1 MTFLRVFFRFYDYL
15 TMTIFFVRHNF
26 CIFAPEIKLLSI
38 MEKDIKLAQSNALT
52 KSRYD
57 FSRYQKNAFYK
68 IIEKVRS
75 SPQATLFGELIVN
88 FYPDDFG
95 DISSPD
101 HTRLAKEALRSL
113 RHKDIEIE
121 DEEGNWLNV
130 GFINYVYYDAKFK
143 TFEVEVSRKIM
154 PQLIELSK
162 DFTSYSLVV
171 AMSLKSKYSQRFY
184 ELGCQYQNNKPSP
197 TFFIDINELRD
208 MFCLGS
214 GYKLKSDIKKRII
227 DVAMSEL
234 KEAFQRNECDLW
246 LEDWEDE
253 VLNKG
258 NKTRF
263 WFRVHKR
270 LKADTKIGSEELKRK
285 LIGIGNMVKAIFP
298 KDKKYVERII
308 HSLELDNDKIAPV
321 YERLIRLLE
330 EETKKKE
337 KPGALCR
344 YILKNDFG
352 IA

>member
-1 MTFLRVFFRFYDYL
+1 
-15 TMTIFFVRHNF
+15 
-26 CIFAPEIKLLSI
+26 
-38 MEKDIKLAQSNALT
+38 MEKDIKLSQSNALT

-68 IIEKVRS
+68 IIEKVRTA
-75 SPQATLFGELIVN
+75 PQATLFGELIVE
-88 FYPDDFG
+88 FYPNDFG
-95 DISSPD
+95 EISSPE
-101 HTRLAKEALRSL
+101 HTRLAKDALRSL
-113 RHKDIEIE
+113 RQKDIEIE

-130 GFINYVYYDAKFK
+130 GFINYVYYNAKLN

-162 DFTSYSLVV
+162 EFTTYSLVV

-184 ELGCQYQNNKPSP
+184 ELGCQYQNKKPSP
-197 TFFIDINELRD
+197 VFYIDIEELRE

-214 GYKLKSDIKKRII
+214 GYKLKSDVKKRII

-253 VLNKG
+253 VLKKG

-270 LKADTKIGSEELKRK
+270 INADTKIGSEQ
-285 LIGIGNMVKAIFP
+285 LIRQLTQIHNIVKSIFK

-308 HSLELDNDKIAPV
+308 EALKLDNEKIPPIH
-321 YERLIRLLE
+321 ERLLRLLNE
-330 EETKKKE
+330 EVKKGE
-337 KPGALCR
+337 DPGALCR
-344 YILKNDFG
+344 HILRNDYG

>member
-1 MTFLRVFFRFYDYL
+1 
-15 TMTIFFVRHNF
+15 
-26 CIFAPEIKLLSI
+26 
-38 MEKDIKLAQSNALT
+38 MEKDIKLSQSNALT

-68 IIEKVRS
+68 IIEKVRTA
-75 SPQATLFGELIVN
+75 PQATLFGELIVE
-88 FYPDDFG
+88 FYPNDFG
-95 DISSPD
+95 EISSPE
-101 HTRLAKEALRSL
+101 HTRLAKDALRSL
-113 RHKDIEIE
+113 RQKDIEIE

-130 GFINYVYYDAKFK
+130 GFINYVYYNAKLN

-162 DFTSYSLVV
+162 EFTTYSLVV

-184 ELGCQYQNNKPSP
+184 ELGCQYQNKKPSP
-197 TFFIDINELRD
+197 AFYIDIEELRE

-214 GYKLKSDIKKRII
+214 GYKLKSDVKKRII

-253 VLNKG
+253 VLKKG

-270 LKADTKIGSEELKRK
+270 INADTKIGSEQLKRQ
-285 LIGIGNMVKAIFP
+285 LIEIHNIVKSIFK

-308 HSLELDNDKIAPV
+308 EALKLDNEKIPPIH
-321 YERLIRLLE
+321 ERLLRLLNE
-330 EETKKKE
+330 EVKKGE
-337 KPGALCR
+337 DPGALCR
-344 YILKNDFG
+344 HILRNDYG